1 MFVSEARFLISFLT
15 SLDFL
20 LENGMGNVSKWKE
33 SLAERT
39 LSRKAPSLMQ
49 LVYGESTNNS
59 TTANSENDNSGDE
72 ESDDDF
78 FKPIEE
84 VKKVSRFLPCQDLY
98 QIAYVIIFYQCFFPL
113 MII

>member
-1 MFVSEARFLISFLT
+1 
-15 SLDFL
+15 
-20 LENGMGNVSKWKE
+20 MGNISKWKE

-59 TTANSENDNSGDE
+59 ITTNTENDTSGDE

-84 VKKVSRFLPCQDLY
+84 VKKVSLLLPCQDMY
-98 QIAYVIIFYQCFFPL
+98 QIAHVIIACLAMFVSFDDNNKHH
-113 MII
+113 I

>member
-1 MFVSEARFLISFLT
+1 
-15 SLDFL
+15 
-20 LENGMGNVSKWKE
+20 MGNVSKWKE

-39 LSRKAPSLMQ
+39 LSWKVPGLMQ

-59 TTANSENDNSGDE
+59 ITTNTQNDNSGDE

-84 VKKVSRFLPCQDLY
+84 LKKVCPLLPCQDMY
-98 QIAYVIIFYQCFFPL
+98 QIAHLIIACLSSNVFSFNDF
-113 MII
+113 